1 MDGAAGPRVPSHPSC
16 YDSSET
22 STPSDGSAGAWRRAM
37 MCTSI
42 PAGAARRVI
51 FLTMDPP
58 PFSSCH
64 RLRLLEPTTIAS
76 ELDERLRRVL
86 GPDLGPIGTDVG
98 GKLAEHG
105 DLTVLALA
113 GAVVGNDVQDVE
125 MGFDPSSHT

>member
-1 MDGAAGPRVPSHPSC
+1 M
-16 YDSSET
+16 
-22 STPSDGSAGAWRRAM
+22 
-37 MCTSI
+37 
-42 PAGAARRVI
+42 
-51 FLTMDPP
+51 
-58 PFSSCH
+58 
-64 RLRLLEPTTIAS
+64 IAS
-76 ELDERLRRVL
+76 ELDERLRRVV